1 MAECNLGFLAITR
14 GGWVSGLFSESDLL
28 RCAVGPVASP
38 APSRPM
44 RSVRETKCRCSK
56 IESALGPLRRCRPI
70 AGVGYWCLAASDSLT
85 WCTIPGLAHAMA
97 AAGSI
102 TLSVAA
108 GVIVLL
114 GYELPDILRMA
125 DGLLRP

>member
-1 MAECNLGFLAITR
+1 M
-14 GGWVSGLFSESDLL
+14 
-28 RCAVGPVASP
+28 
-38 APSRPM
+38 
-44 RSVRETKCRCSK
+44 
-56 IESALGPLRRCRPI
+56 
-70 AGVGYWCLAASDSLT
+70 AASDSLT

-97 AAGSI
+97 AAGRHNDGPVKVVGSI

-125 DGLLRP
+125 DGRWPMAC